1 MSNLQRLSLAI
12 LAVLASSMVAN
23 AASASY
29 VYCDNGLRCVK
40 APCPSNSALDVSTGE
55 VIKGVTIDT
64 ERLPPGERDTPDL
77 AEALYSGRVVVR
89 GSIEVRTR
97 TITGKE
103 YKLPYLVASGI
114 ERDARAG
121 ERQHCSSR

>member
-1 MSNLQRLSLAI
+1 MSRLQRCFLVVLV
-12 LAVLASSMVAN
+12 LLASPA
-23 AASASY
+23 AASAASSSY

-55 VIKGVTIDT
+55 VIKGVTIDA
-64 ERLPPGERDTPDL
+64 ERLPPGDRDAPDL

-89 GSIEVRTR
+89 GSMEVRTR

-103 YKLPYLVASGI
+103 YKLPYLVAAGI
-114 ERDARAG
+114 ERDARAD
-121 ERQHCSSR
+121 ERKHCFAR

>member
-1 MSNLQRLSLAI
+1 MSHLHRCSL
-12 LAVLASSMVAN
+12 LVLALLTGPAAAN
-23 AASASY
+23 AASSSY

-40 APCPSNSALDVSTGE
+40 ALCPSNSALDISTGE

-64 ERLPPGERDTPDL
+64 EQLPPGDLDAPDL

-89 GSIEVRTR
+89 GSIEIRTR

-103 YKLPYLVASGI
+103 YKLPYLVAAGI
-114 ERDARAG
+114 EREARKG
-121 ERQHCSSR
+121 ERKHCFAR

>member
-1 MSNLQRLSLAI
+1 MPHLQRCSLV
-12 LAVLASSMVAN
+12 VLALLTGPVCAN
-23 AASASY
+23 AASSY

-64 ERLPPGERDTPDL
+64 ERLPPSERDAPDL

-89 GSIEVRTR
+89 GSMEVRTR

-103 YKLPYLVASGI
+103 YKLAYLVAAGI
-114 ERDARAG
+114 ERDAREG
-121 ERQHCSSR
+121 ERKHCSAR

>member
-1 MSNLQRLSLAI
+1 MSRLQRSSLF
-12 LAVLASSMVAN
+12 VLALLATPAAAN
-23 AASASY
+23 AAGSSY

-64 ERLPPGERDTPDL
+64 ERLPAVDRDAPDL

-103 YKLPYLVASGI
+103 YKLSYLVATSI
-114 ERDARAG
+114 ERDARAD
-121 ERQHCSSR
+121 ERKHCFAR

>member
-1 MSNLQRLSLAI
+1 MSRLQHCSL
-12 LAVLASSMVAN
+12 LALALLASPAAAA
-23 AASASY
+23 AASRY

-64 ERLPPGERDTPDL
+64 EQLPPGDRDAPDL

-89 GSIEVRTR
+89 GNIEVRTR

-103 YKLPYLVASGI
+103 YKLPYLVAAGI
-114 ERDARAG
+114 ERDARES
-121 ERQHCSSR
+121 ERKHCSAR